1 MSNVFIFTNGGTKS
15 QRQLTED
22 ITAWFINAKLPRFKN
37 FTIEID
43 LEKLN
48 DDFQG
53 FCTEVDD
60 RVFHVQIE
68 KRLRDDD
75 FLTCLFHE
83 LTHVEQHLRNKFGI
97 REDNDNI
104 HYLDRIY
111 EIDAYTKQEQLLEE
125 YRLCS

>member
-48 DDFQG
+48 DDFK
-53 FCTEVDD
+53 
-60 RVFHVQIE
+60 VFVQRLMIE
-68 KRLRDDD
+68 YFMCRLKKD
-75 FLTCLFHE
+75 
-83 LTHVEQHLRNKFGI
+83 
-97 REDNDNI
+97 
-104 HYLDRIY
+104 Y
-111 EIDAYTKQEQLLEE
+111 EMMTF
-125 YRLCS
+125 

>member
-53 FCTEVDD
+53 FCTEIDD

-75 FLTCLFHE
+75 F
-83 LTHVEQHLRNKFGI
+83 
-97 REDNDNI
+97 
-104 HYLDRIY
+104 
-111 EIDAYTKQEQLLEE
+111 
-125 YRLCS
+125 